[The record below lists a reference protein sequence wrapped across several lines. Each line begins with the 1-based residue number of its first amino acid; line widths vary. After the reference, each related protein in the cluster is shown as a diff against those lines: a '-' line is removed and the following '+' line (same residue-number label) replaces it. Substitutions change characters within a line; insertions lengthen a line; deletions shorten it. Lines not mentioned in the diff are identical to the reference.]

1 MLVNEV
7 RMGEWLL
14 TVNVLL
20 DGLVGQDGTTV
31 DVDLVANG
39 NVVAENCYVLET
51 RPLAD
56 GAVPANNRRLDP
68 GVVLDT
74 AVLEQ
79 HTALQTDTV
88 ANDNIRANGDIRTDA
103 AVLANL
109 RRGVDQDVAA
119 VDVWLRGWCEQLGV
133 PARQR

>member
-1 MLVNEV
+1 
-7 RMGEWLL
+7 LL
-14 TVNVLL
+14 TINVLL

-39 NVVAENCYVLET
+39 NVVTENCYVLET

-88 ANDNIRANGDIRTDA
+88 ANDNIWANGDIRTDA

-109 RRGVDQDVAA
+109 RRGMA
-119 VDVWLRGWCEQLGV
+119 
-133 PARQR
+133 QRLV